1 MWLSPDSFLMHICA
15 WREDSAWFF
24 TAGKAWME
32 GMTPYVDFADSK
44 GPLLWF
50 IYGVGYLISPTSYVG
65 VFWLSVLAYT
75 VTFAFIWRTARL
87 FAGWRESAFVLAF
100 MPTLLFLK
108 IYHNEVRAEDFC
120 MPWVCIAIYCTC
132 RAFLNHN
139 AVSLRKWAFGLG
151 FSVACCLL
159 IKWNMF
165 FMMGGMAI
173 LVAGL
178 SLAKKRVDGVLFGL
192 LGIFAVT
199 LPFVVYFLIKGNFSA
214 FVQEYFVNTFL
225 ITGRGKDTGVWHTIF
240 FNVLTDRSSL
250 YQMITITG
258 VFVGM
263 AFFCHRFRMSYW
275 LLFAYVPFFLCL
287 GIEPS
292 WNYYFT
298 IVMPFYMFF
307 LVFIANV
314 LSGCFRSLSDVWFVT
329 IVALVCLLGVG
340 YNVRTENLVFF
351 PSPEQKTWDE
361 IQSVMQRKKRPQI
374 MVMTDNGYGLL
385 VKALP
390 ACKYW
395 AMQFNSSDAML
406 ENRHKAL
413 KEVKPDFVIVLA
425 KYKIENID
433 TLFYPVLHE
442 SGYRQCYV
450 TVVEN
455 GKTMKKAMP
464 IYERGK

>member
-1 MWLSPDSFLMHICA
+1 
-15 WREDSAWFF
+15 
-24 TAGKAWME
+24 ME
-32 GMTPYVDFADSK
+32 GMIPYVDFADSK
-44 GPLLWF
+44 GPLLLL
-50 IYGVGYLISPTSYVG
+50 IYGIGYLISPTSYAG

-87 FAGWRESAFVLAF
+87 FVGWRESAIVLTF

-120 MPWVCIAIYCTC
+120 MPWICIAIYCTC
-132 RAFLNHN
+132 RVFLIHN

-151 FSVACCLL
+151 FSMSCCLL

-173 LVAGL
+173 LVAWL
-178 SLAKKRVDGVLFGL
+178 SLAKKRLDGVLFGL
-192 LGIFAVT
+192 LGIFVVII
-199 LPFVVYFLIKGNFSA
+199 PFAVYFLLKGNFSA

-225 ITGRGKDTGVWHTIF
+225 ITGRGKDTGVWRTIF

-250 YQMITITG
+250 YQTVTIMG

-263 AFFCHRFRMSYW
+263 AFFCRRFRMSYW
-275 LLFAYVPFFLCL
+275 LFFAYVLFFLCL

-298 IVMPFYMFF
+298 IVMSFYIFF

-314 LSGCFRSLSDVWFVT
+314 LLSRCSNLPNGWFVT
-329 IVALVCLLGVG
+329 IAALVCLLGVS
-340 YNVRTENLVFF
+340 YNVHRENLVFF

-361 IQSVMQRKKRPQI
+361 MQSVMYRKKCPKI
-374 MVMTDNGYGLL
+374 MVMPDNGYGLL

-395 AMQFNSSDAML
+395 ALQSNPSDAML
-406 ENRHKAL
+406 ENRHEAL
-413 KEVKPDFVIVLA
+413 KERKPDFVIVLA
-425 KYKIENID
+425 RYKIEDID
-433 TLFYPVLHE
+433 TLFYSVLHE
-442 SGYRQCYV
+442 SGYLQCYV

-455 GKTMKKAMP
+455 GKTKKKEMP

>member
-1 MWLSPDSFLMHICA
+1 
-15 WREDSAWFF
+15 
-24 TAGKAWME
+24 ME

-44 GPLLWF
+44 GPLLWL
-50 IYGVGYLISPTSYVG
+50 IYGVGYLLSPTSYIG

-75 VTFAFIWRTARL
+75 VTFAFIWRTTRL
-87 FAGWRESAFVLAF
+87 FVGWREAAFVLAF

-139 AVSLRKWAFGLG
+139 AVSLRKLAFWLG
-151 FSVACCLL
+151 FSMACCLL

-173 LVAGL
+173 LVAVV
-178 SLAKKRVDGVLFGL
+178 SLAKKRLDGVLFGL
-192 LGIFAVT
+192 LGIFTVIM
-199 LPFVVYFLIKGNFSA
+199 PFVVYFLLKGNFSA

-240 FNVLTDRSSL
+240 FNLLTDRSSL
-250 YQMITITG
+250 YQTITITG

-263 AFFCHRFRMSYW
+263 VFFCHRFRMSYC
-275 LLFAYVPFFLCL
+275 LLFAYVPFFLFL
-287 GIEPS
+287 GLEPS

-298 IVMPFYMFF
+298 IVMPFYVFF

-314 LSGCFRSLSDVWFVT
+314 LSGRLCNLPDAWFVT
-329 IVALVCLLGVG
+329 IAVFVCLLGVG
-340 YNVRTENLVFF
+340 YNVHRENLVFF
-351 PSPEQKTWDE
+351 PSPEQKTWGE
-361 IQSVMQRKKRPQI
+361 IQSVMHRKKYPKI
-374 MVMTDNGYGLL
+374 LVMSDNGYGLL
-385 VKALP
+385 VNALP

-395 AMQFNSSDAML
+395 AMQTNPSDAML
-406 ENRHKAL
+406 ENRHEAL
-413 KEVKPDFVIVLA
+413 KERKPDFVIVSA
-425 KYKIENID
+425 KYEDVD
-433 TLFYPVLHE
+433 TLFYPVLYE

-450 TVVEN
+450 TGVEN
-455 GKTMKKAMP
+455 GKTKKKAMP

>member
-1 MWLSPDSFLMHICA
+1 
-15 WREDSAWFF
+15 
-24 TAGKAWME
+24 ME

-275 LLFAYVPFFLCL
+275 LLFAYVPFSLC
-287 GIEPS
+287 
-292 WNYYFT
+292 
-298 IVMPFYMFF
+298 V
-307 LVFIANV
+307 
-314 LSGCFRSLSDVWFVT
+314 
-329 IVALVCLLGVG
+329 
-340 YNVRTENLVFF
+340 
-351 PSPEQKTWDE
+351 
-361 IQSVMQRKKRPQI
+361 
-374 MVMTDNGYGLL
+374 
-385 VKALP
+385 
-390 ACKYW
+390 
-395 AMQFNSSDAML
+395 
-406 ENRHKAL
+406 
-413 KEVKPDFVIVLA
+413 
-425 KYKIENID
+425 
-433 TLFYPVLHE
+433 
-442 SGYRQCYV
+442 
-450 TVVEN
+450 
-455 GKTMKKAMP
+455 
-464 IYERGK
+464 

>member
-1 MWLSPDSFLMHICA
+1 M
-15 WREDSAWFF
+15 
-24 TAGKAWME
+24 
-32 GMTPYVDFADSK
+32 
-44 GPLLWF
+44 
-50 IYGVGYLISPTSYVG
+50 
-65 VFWLSVLAYT
+65 
-75 VTFAFIWRTARL
+75 
-87 FAGWRESAFVLAF
+87 
-100 MPTLLFLK
+100 
-108 IYHNEVRAEDFC
+108 
-120 MPWVCIAIYCTC
+120 
-132 RAFLNHN
+132 
-139 AVSLRKWAFGLG
+139 
-151 FSVACCLL
+151 
-159 IKWNMF
+159 
-165 FMMGGMAI
+165 
-173 LVAGL
+173 
-178 SLAKKRVDGVLFGL
+178 
-192 LGIFAVT
+192 
-199 LPFVVYFLIKGNFSA
+199 
-214 FVQEYFVNTFL
+214 
-225 ITGRGKDTGVWHTIF
+225 WHTIF

-374 MVMTDNGYGLL
+374 MVMADNGYGLL

-395 AMQFNSSDAML
+395 AMQSNSSDAML